1 MSAPENSTQTGRRRF
16 LKGVMAVGGTT
27 VLVAVGREAVV
38 DDEAPQQKPVAAA
51 ESRPTGG
58 GYRETDHI
66 RTYYEKARI

>member
-1 MSAPENSTQTGRRRF
+1 MSAPENSTRSGRRRF

-27 VLVAVGREAVV
+27 VLVAVGREAMV
-38 DDEAPQQKPVAAA
+38 DDAVPEQQPVAASDSTPA
-51 ESRPTGG
+51 KK